1 MDNIAIDNIETDNI
15 AIHNIA
21 THNIADNATLAFF
34 TNPAYLSIIQR
45 KMVKTPAEDNN
56 NEAIKF
62 YKKRMISLFKDIF
75 KEDNMSSLGDT
86 KSSLGGETPTPTPGE
101 LKEAHH
107 RFALL
112 AVKYF
117 ETIDKKDIIQEQHAA
132 SAAGASATGASATG
146 ASATGMEADMAEID
160 TSNIFTVDDANNVMM
175 RKTITY
181 ANLDNYVIM
190 KEDLSANDLRI
201 IPMKIDINLK
211 TPDLKIKG
219 LKPKI
224 KKSKNTKEDLSQQ
237 IIVDATPQSP
247 NQAGKNNEEI

>member
-117 ETIDKKDIIQEQHAA
+117 ETIDKKDIIQEQHA
-132 SAAGASATGASATG
+132 SATGAEG
-146 ASATGMEADMAEID
+146 EADMAEID

-237 IIVDATPQSP
+237 IVVDATPQSP

>member
-15 AIHNIA
+15 AIHNIAIHNIATHNIA

-86 KSSLGGETPTPTPGE
+86 KSSLGGETPTPGE

-132 SAAGASATGASATG
+132 SAAGASAAG

-181 ANLDNYVIM
+181 ANLCDNERGFVG
-190 KEDLSANDLRI
+190 E
-201 IPMKIDINLK
+201 
-211 TPDLKIKG
+211 
-219 LKPKI
+219 
-224 KKSKNTKEDLSQQ
+224 
-237 IIVDATPQSP
+237 
-247 NQAGKNNEEI
+247 

>member
-1 MDNIAIDNIETDNI
+1 MDK
-15 AIHNIA
+15 
-21 THNIADNATLAFF
+21 IADNATLAFF
-34 TNPAYLSIIQR
+34 TNPSYLSIIQR
-45 KMVKTPAEDNN
+45 KMVKTPAEENN

-75 KEDNMSSLGDT
+75 KEDNI
-86 KSSLGGETPTPTPGE
+86 SSLGGETPTPPE

-117 ETIDKKDIIQEQHAA
+117 ETIDKKDIIQEQHTIVGAA
-132 SAAGASATGASATG
+132 EG
-146 ASATGMEADMAEID
+146 EADMAAID

-181 ANLDNYVIM
+181 ANLDNYVII

-247 NQAGKNNEEI
+247 NQAGENNEEI

>member
-75 KEDNMSSLGDT
+75 KEENMSSLGDT
-86 KSSLGGETPTPTPGE
+86 KSSWGGETPAE

-117 ETIDKKDIIQEQHAA
+117 ETIDKKDIIQEQHA
-132 SAAGASATGASATG
+132 SATGASATGASATG
-146 ASATGMEADMAEID
+146 ASATAGEADMEDID

-181 ANLDNYVIM
+181 ANLDNYVIT
-190 KEDLSANDLRI
+190 KEDLSANELRI
-201 IPMKIDINLK
+201 IPMKIYINLK

-237 IIVDATPQSP
+237 IVVDATPQIP
-247 NQAGKNNEEI
+247 NQAGKNNQEI

>member
-1 MDNIAIDNIETDNI
+1 MDK
-15 AIHNIA
+15 
-21 THNIADNATLAFF
+21 IADNATLAFF
-34 TNPAYLSIIQR
+34 TNPSYLSIIQR
-45 KMVKTPAEDNN
+45 KMVKTQAEDNN

-75 KEDNMSSLGDT
+75 KEDNI
-86 KSSLGGETPTPTPGE
+86 SSLGGETPTPPE

-117 ETIDKKDIIQEQHAA
+117 ETIDKKDIIQEQHTIVGAA
-132 SAAGASATGASATG
+132 EG
-146 ASATGMEADMAEID
+146 EADMASID

-181 ANLDNYVIM
+181 ANLDNYVII

-247 NQAGKNNEEI
+247 NQAGENNEEI

>member
-1 MDNIAIDNIETDNI
+1 MDIADKLCDMGVSLGVSPPNDESKHEMAAPLFVKLAND
-15 AIHNIA
+15 
-21 THNIADNATLAFF
+21 ADNATLAFF
-34 TNPAYLSIIQR
+34 TNPSYLSIIQR

-75 KEDNMSSLGDT
+75 KEDNHTISHA
-86 KSSLGGETPTPTPGE
+86 SLGGETPTPSE

-117 ETIDKKDIIQEQHAA
+117 ETIDKKDIIQEQHASETGAA
-132 SAAGASATGASATG
+132 SAAG
-146 ASATGMEADMAEID
+146 EADMAEID

-181 ANLDNYVIM
+181 ANLDNYVIT
-190 KEDLSANDLRI
+190 KEDLSANELRI

-237 IIVDATPQSP
+237 IVVDATSQIP
-247 NQAGKNNEEI
+247 NKAGENNQEA

>member
-1 MDNIAIDNIETDNI
+1 MDKIAMDKISMDKISMDNIKIDT
-15 AIHNIA
+15 
-21 THNIADNATLAFF
+21 IADNATLEFF
-34 TNPAYLSIIQR
+34 TNPSYLNIIKR
-45 KMVKTPAEDNN
+45 KLVKTPEDDNN
-56 NEAIKF
+56 IEAIKF

-75 KEDNMSSLGDT
+75 KEDNPTISHSSLGGET
-86 KSSLGGETPTPTPGE
+86 QSTEPFKTQSSLGGETPTPSE
-101 LKEAHH
+101 LKEAHK

-117 ETIDKKDIIQEQHAA
+117 ETIDKKDIIQEQHT
-132 SAAGASATGASATG
+132 SESRAAG
-146 ASATGMEADMAEID
+146 EADMADID
-160 TSNIFTVDDANNVMM
+160 TSNLFTMDDANNVMM

-181 ANLDNYVIM
+181 SNLDNYVIM

-237 IIVDATPQSP
+237 ILVNATPQIP
-247 NQAGKNNEEI
+247 IQEG

>member
-1 MDNIAIDNIETDNI
+1 MDKIAMDKIEMDKISMDTIAMDNIIIDT
-15 AIHNIA
+15 
-21 THNIADNATLAFF
+21 IADNATLEFF
-34 TNPAYLSIIQR
+34 TNPSYLNIIKR
-45 KMVKTPAEDNN
+45 KLVKTPEDNDN

-62 YKKRMISLFKDIF
+62 YKKRMTSLFKDIF
-75 KEDNMSSLGDT
+75 KEEVGVD
-86 KSSLGGETPTPTPGE
+86 KE
-101 LKEAHH
+101 LKEAHK

-117 ETIDKKDIIQEQHAA
+117 ETIDKKDIIQEQHLNAA
-132 SAAGASATGASATG
+132 AMTEEDLLNAEIDAA
-146 ASATGMEADMAEID
+146 ID
-160 TSNIFTVDDANNVMM
+160 TSNIFTMDDANNVMM

-181 ANLDNYVIM
+181 SNLDNYVIM

-237 IIVDATPQSP
+237 ILVNATPQIP
-247 NQAGKNNEEI
+247 IQNQEG

>member
-1 MDNIAIDNIETDNI
+1 MDTIAMDKISMDNIIIDT
-15 AIHNIA
+15 
-21 THNIADNATLAFF
+21 IADNATLEFF
-34 TNPAYLSIIQR
+34 TNPSYLNIIKR
-45 KMVKTPAEDNN
+45 KLVKTPEDDNN
-56 NEAIKF
+56 IEAIKF

-75 KEDNMSSLGDT
+75 KEDNPTISHAPLVGET
-86 KSSLGGETPTPTPGE
+86 QRAEPFKTQSSLGGETPSE
-101 LKEAHH
+101 LKEAHK

-117 ETIDKKDIIQEQHAA
+117 ETIDKKDIIQEQHTSESRAA
-132 SAAGASATGASATG
+132 SEAAG
-146 ASATGMEADMAEID
+146 EADMADID
-160 TSNIFTVDDANNVMM
+160 TSNLFTMDDANNVMM

-181 ANLDNYVIM
+181 SNLDNYVIM

-237 IIVDATPQSP
+237 ILVNATPQIP
-247 NQAGKNNEEI
+247 IQEGENNQEI

>member
-1 MDNIAIDNIETDNI
+1 MDK
-15 AIHNIA
+15 
-21 THNIADNATLAFF
+21 IADNATLAFF
-34 TNPAYLSIIQR
+34 TNPSYLSIIQR

-62 YKKRMISLFKDIF
+62 YKKRMISLFKDFF
-75 KEDNMSSLGDT
+75 KEDNMSSLGGET
-86 KSSLGGETPTPTPGE
+86 QRAEPFKTHSSLGGETPPE

-117 ETIDKKDIIQEQHAA
+117 ETIDKKDIIQEQHTIA
-132 SAAGASATGASATG
+132 SASGASATGAEG
-146 ASATGMEADMAEID
+146 EADMEDID

-175 RKTITY
+175 RKTITF
-181 ANLDNYVIM
+181 ANLDNYVII

-247 NQAGKNNEEI
+247 NQAGENNQEI

>member
-1 MDNIAIDNIETDNI
+1 MDKISMDKISMDNIIIDT
-15 AIHNIA
+15 
-21 THNIADNATLAFF
+21 IADNATLEFF
-34 TNPAYLSIIQR
+34 TNPSYLNIIKR
-45 KMVKTPAEDNN
+45 KLVKTPEDNDN

-75 KEDNMSSLGDT
+75 KEEVGVD
-86 KSSLGGETPTPTPGE
+86 KE
-101 LKEAHH
+101 LNEAHK

-117 ETIDKKDIIQEQHAA
+117 ETIDKKDIIQEQHLNAA
-132 SAAGASATGASATG
+132 AMTEEDLLNAEIDAA
-146 ASATGMEADMAEID
+146 ID
-160 TSNIFTVDDANNVMM
+160 TSNIFTMDDANNVMM
-175 RKTITY
+175 RKTITF

-237 IIVDATPQSP
+237 ILVNATPQIPIP
-247 NQAGKNNEEI
+247 NQEG

>member
-45 KMVKTPAEDNN
+45 KMVKTPAEDKN

-75 KEDNMSSLGDT
+75 KEDNMSSW
-86 KSSLGGETPTPTPGE
+86 GGETPAE

-117 ETIDKKDIIQEQHAA
+117 ETIDKKDIIQEQHA
-132 SAAGASATGASATG
+132 SATG
-146 ASATGMEADMAEID
+146 ASATGMEADMADID

-175 RKTITY
+175 RKTITF

-190 KEDLSANDLRI
+190 KEDLSANELRI

-237 IIVDATPQSP
+237 IVVDATPQIP

>member
-15 AIHNIA
+15 AIHNIATHNIA

-75 KEDNMSSLGDT
+75 KEDNMSSFGDT

-132 SAAGASATGASATG
+132 SAAG